1 MLIIFGGLPGTG
13 KTTIAK
19 QLAKKLKAAYLR
31 VDTVEQTLISTSKVY
46 NPEYQF
52 IGPEGYEILYAIAQ
66 ENLFTGINVIVDT
79 VNPEK
84 VTRETWQKVAKSADS
99 PFIEIELICSDK
111 EQHKSRVTSRV
122 PDIQGHKLPTWQE
135 IVDREY
141 EPWES
146 RTLLIDTS
154 KYSVEES
161 LQMILDHL
169 NF

>member
-31 VDTVEQTLISTSKVY
+31 VDTVEQTLISTSKLY

-52 IGPEGYEILYAIAQ
+52 IGPEGYEILYAVAH
-66 ENLFTGINVIVDT
+66 ENLLTGINVIVDS

-84 VTRETWQKVAKSADS
+84 ITREAWQNVAKSAGY

-111 EQHKSRVTSRV
+111 EQHK
-122 PDIQGHKLPTWQE
+122 
-135 IVDREY
+135 
-141 EPWES
+141 
-146 RTLLIDTS
+146 
-154 KYSVEES
+154 
-161 LQMILDHL
+161 
-169 NF
+169 